1 MYYVLINVIMF
12 VSISIKDWDVW
23 ISYVWTL
30 QGQIQGKLDLVS
42 GLVRASF
49 FSLPWKTGWEAWAS
63 MISQNSPSPDKR
75 IDIHKTTKPVIVR
88 TCTNLKLDS

>member
-12 VSISIKDWDVW
+12 VSIAIKDWDVS

-42 GLVRASF
+42 GLVGASF
-49 FSLPWKTGWEAWAS
+49 LSLP
-63 MISQNSPSPDKR
+63 
-75 IDIHKTTKPVIVR
+75 
-88 TCTNLKLDS
+88 